1 MAHQG
6 PQAARSHARARNT
19 RHTKRQRCICPGT
32 RFRTGSPCLCIV
44 QKLACSHR
52 ARICSGPPPCWAP
65 LGACCLG
72 EECTTSAMCESA
84 RLRLRHHPPTRSFCV
99 SPPTRTAPSAC
110 LTHVQ
115 LLPTMSASAGTE
127 EAIQKADATSAAAA
141 ECWRGLTSIRHLTRT
156 PASRMPSRYR
166 TGVTRC
172 HVTRQRQQLVPPS
185 GRYF

>member
-52 ARICSGPPPCWAP
+52 ARICSGPPSL
-65 LGACCLG
+65 LGTVGRLLPG
-72 EECTTSAMCESA
+72 RGMHDVCESA